1 MIYLFSSQPKVLV
14 EYFKRHSQE
23 FTLVEKRDFESFV
36 ADYQP
41 KAGDLGIV
49 CDFGLFIPQS
59 LLDQML
65 VLNVHFSLLPQYRGA
80 IPVEAAI
87 LAGEQKTGITIQR
100 MVAKMDRGDI
110 LVQQDVKIQQDWTSG
125 DLQEHMYS
133 KLPEVLDK
141 VFSAPQ
147 EQWEF
152 TPQQGEGSVCYI
164 RWLDRPNA
172 LLKPKELTAKE
183 FVQRVLG
190 YNPEPIAWMEMEK
203 KGEKVEVNILNATL
217 YDESMVPPG
226 QIQFVKKKGVVVGTK
241 DGSVL
246 ITELVVAGSKPL
258 RGGDIVALKG
268 ILRYGDGDSETGST

>member
-1 MIYLFSSQPKVLV
+1 MIYLFSSQPGVLV
-14 EYFKRHSQE
+14 EYFEQHAMP
-23 FTLVEKRDFESFV
+23 FILVEKKDFENFI
-36 ADYQP
+36 ATHKPTD
-41 KAGDLGIV
+41 GDLGIV

-59 LLDQML
+59 LLDQLL

-87 LAGEQKTGITIQR
+87 LVGDQTAGMTIQR

-110 LVQQDVKIQQDWTSG
+110 LVQQEIDIQPGWTSG
-125 DLQEHMYS
+125 DLQRYMYER
-133 KLPEVLDK
+133 LPEVLDK
-141 VFSAPQ
+141 VFAVPQ

-172 LLKPKELTAKE
+172 LVKPKELTSGE

-190 YNPEPIAWMEMEK
+190 YNPEPLAWMQMERR
-203 KGEKVEVNILNATL
+203 GSKVEVNVLRAELYDGATL
-217 YDESMVPPG
+217 EPG
-226 QIQFVKKKGVVVGTK
+226 ELQFVKKKGLAVGTK
-241 DGSVL
+241 DGAV
-246 ITELVVAGSKPL
+246 IVTELVVAGSKPL

-268 ILRYGDGDSETGST
+268 SITL